1 MEIEILSASLIL
13 VASLCG
19 GLSCVFIARGRSSI
33 NKHSRQRIKDF
44 ENDIKYLAESKKE
57 EASEYRKE
65 ILRLKSSI
73 NRIKDGPAV
82 TDSDMKNSGLGEVIM
97 QLVPRKYRKA
107 ASFLIPQVEEAVKK
121 DPALIEKV
129 YEKIK
134 SANTTSN
141 KQTEAGS
148 EAEAVQSL

>member
-1 MEIEILSASLIL
+1 MEIEVLSAALVL

-19 GLSCVFIARGRSSI
+19 GLSCVFIARSRSSI

-57 EASEYRKE
+57 SDEQHRKDIRHLQQALNRSKRGE
-65 ILRLKSSI
+65 I
-73 NRIKDGPAV
+73 V
-82 TDSDMKNSGLGEVIM
+82 TDTDMKNSGLGEVIM
-97 QLVPRKYRKA
+97 QLVPNKYRKA

-134 SANTTSN
+134 SANSTN
-141 KQTEAGS
+141 NQQTQSGS
-148 EAEAVQSL
+148 QAEAIQSL

>member
-1 MEIEILSASLIL
+1 MEIEVLSAALVL

-19 GLSCVFIARGRSSI
+19 GLSCVFIARSRSSI

-57 EASEYRKE
+57 EAKDYRQE
-65 ILRLKSSI
+65 ILRLKGTL
-73 NRIKDGPAV
+73 NKMKQGVTV
-82 TDSDMKNSGLGEVIM
+82 TDTDMKNSGLGEVIM
-97 QLVPRKYRKA
+97 QLVPNKYRKA

-129 YEKIK
+129 YERIK
-134 SANTTSN
+134 SANSTNSQ
-141 KQTEAGS
+141 QTEAGS
-148 EAEAVQSL
+148 QTQGIQSL